1 MKKPTAAETNS
12 HRLCLLLVPGDDH
25 AVVGLS
31 TRERNRRVGERLGA
45 IIVEDSALTGCDAD
59 QPLLVLPDGL
69 TIDKALLKELDSLKP
84 EGVFRLVTPRYREG
98 LYFGTV
104 GDWLVPPEGGRR
116 VAETTRL
123 VDSRWILP
131 ARTPRE
137 ARVSSWVLLGASGK
151 PTDGWVSRHLNRKI
165 SRPISFLF
173 LSFRLRAWHAS
184 LVNLIIG
191 LGSAVCIALTGYWTL
206 VMAGALFQLAS
217 AFDGVDGEMARATL
231 TESPRGAWIDT
242 SIDNVTYL
250 ACLVGL
256 AIGWGREGFGAVGL
270 ALACALVLG
279 TVGLL
284 FILFRFVREHAPDGS
299 FVWVDRSIARA
310 AETSGTLLLRLVRLL
325 FLGLRRDFFAALFF
339 LVSFAGRRSAIVLF
353 AVLGFCVALFSFA
366 LFWRKIVQAAVEL
379 REEAA

>member
-1 MKKPTAAETNS
+1 MKKPTVAETKG
-12 HRLCLLLVPGDDH
+12 HRLCVLLAQGDDH

-31 TRERNRRVGERLGA
+31 TRERNRRVAERLGA
-45 IIVEDSALTGCDAD
+45 IIVEDSALTGRDAD
-59 QPLLVLPDGL
+59 QPLLVLPDGV
-69 TIDKALLKELDSLKP
+69 TIDKALFEELASLKP
-84 EGVFRLVTPRYREG
+84 EGVYRLVTTRYSGG
-98 LYFGTV
+98 LYWGTV
-104 GDWLVPPEGGRR
+104 GDWLAPPEGGRR
-116 VAETTRL
+116 VAETTRF

-131 ARTPRE
+131 ARTPGE

-151 PTDGWVSRHLNRKI
+151 PTDGWVSRHINRKL

-173 LSFRLRAWHAS
+173 LSLKLRAWHAS
-184 LVNLIIG
+184 LLNLIIG

-206 VMAGALFQLAS
+206 VIAGALFQLAS

-242 SIDNVTYL
+242 SIDNATYL

-279 TVGLL
+279 TASLL
-284 FILFRFVREHAPDGS
+284 FVLFRFVKDHAPDGS
-299 FVWVDRSIARA
+299 FVWVDRSVARA
-310 AETSGTLLLRLVRLL
+310 AETSGTLPLRLVRLL

-339 LVSFAGRRSAIVLF
+339 AAAFAGHRSAIVLF
-353 AVLGFCVALFSFA
+353 AVLGFCVALFSFTV
-366 LFWRKIVQAAVEL
+366 FWREIVRAAAEL
-379 REEAA
+379 REETA